1 MSQPYIWGTLR
12 SLCTSAMGLDD
23 IQSNVTSPLTEPIS
37 FGEQQSMKVT
47 PITSTFTVTSTEP
60 IVFGP
65 SQFMPVRV
73 GPITPTSTAASP
85 SGQLVLPASQSMP
98 VKMGP
103 ITQTSTVVSPSGQ
116 LVPSAVICDDDDD
129 AVLLSADKINS
140 QNNLEGDPSCKNNA
154 KSRDL
159 DIHTNNNNTE
169 HAGNCS
175 KSDVPLTFS
184 EALEHVSSPSSHS
197 TDGNDAS
204 KITEPICTGT
214 NQMTEPTCTKSN
226 QMTEPS
232 INSGTLYKTAEPT
245 CTETNQT
252 NEPSCTETNQM
263 INSGTSPNSVSANNH
278 DLGEK
283 KTR

>member
-1 MSQPYIWGTLR
+1 MSQPYIWGTLG
-12 SLCTSAMGLDD
+12 SSCASATGLGD
-23 IQSNVTSPLTEPIS
+23 IQSNVTSPLPEPIF
-37 FGEQQSMKVT
+37 FGEHQSMPMNIT
-47 PITSTFTVTSTEP
+47 PITSTSTVTSTEP
-60 IVFGP
+60 IMFGP

-73 GPITPTSTAASP
+73 GPITPTPTAASP

-98 VKMGP
+98 IKVGP

-116 LVPSAVICDDDDD
+116 LVPSAVMWDDDDDDDDDD
-129 AVLLSADKINS
+129 AILLSADKINT
-140 QNNLEGDPSCKNNA
+140 QNNLGGDPSCKNNA
-154 KSRDL
+154 KSCDL

-169 HAGNCS
+169 HTENCS

-214 NQMTEPTCTKSN
+214 NQMTEP
-226 QMTEPS
+226 S
-232 INSGTLYKTAEPT
+232 INSGTLHKTAEPT

-252 NEPSCTETNQM
+252 NEPCCTETNQ
-263 INSGTSPNSVSANNH
+263 ITNSGTSPNSVSANNH

-283 KTR
+283 KN